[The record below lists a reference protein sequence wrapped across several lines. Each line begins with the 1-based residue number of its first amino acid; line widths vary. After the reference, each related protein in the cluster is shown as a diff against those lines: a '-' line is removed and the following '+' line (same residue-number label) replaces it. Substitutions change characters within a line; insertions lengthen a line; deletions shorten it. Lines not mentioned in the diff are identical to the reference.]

1 MFSVVFSHAHMVLL
15 STQKSRQTKKKFH
28 NAQSLQENNAC
39 SAANQSSCSVVVTCL
54 ILFQD
59 EDETDSPSKFN
70 RAEMSQQFMV
80 QLEERVSKIIV
91 L

>member
-1 MFSVVFSHAHMVLL
+1 MENKINRNKNRNSHLL
-15 STQKSRQTKKKFH
+15 SH
-28 NAQSLQENNAC
+28 
-39 SAANQSSCSVVVTCL
+39 SCSVVVTCL

-80 QLEERVSKIIV
+80 QLEERVSKIIA
-91 L
+91 

>member
-1 MFSVVFSHAHMVLL
+1 MYYCSHIINFSNTSCSLL
-15 STQKSRQTKKKFH
+15 SRLLSH
-28 NAQSLQENNAC
+28 
-39 SAANQSSCSVVVTCL
+39 SCSVVVTCL

-70 RAEMSQQFMV
+70 RAEMSQRFMV

-91 L
+91 LDTFFRDMPRTGM